1 MQADTIFIISDGAP
15 SFERA
20 LFGKELEE
28 YQRRVAEAQEK
39 EAKVTPK
46 ERERIDKS
54 QQGEP
59 RRNTGRTLMP
69 RMLRERAADCRQRFS
84 RVEARAES
92 AALVWAGRA

>member
-1 MQADTIFIISDGAP
+1 MDAP

-46 ERERIDKS
+46 ERERIEKANKES
-54 QQGEP
+54 RGEILEGA
-59 RRNTGRTLMP
+59 RC
-69 RMLRERAADCRQRFS
+69 REC
-84 RVEARAES
+84 
-92 AALVWAGRA
+92 